1 MTDFHR
7 AAACLG
13 ASAAF
18 AFTTQVAHAASFD
31 RAKASTGMKRLIFGD
46 ALGAQDEILAML
58 YAGALKAAGCYGGE
72 AAQRRWVRK
81 ARDCATVNNFT

>member
-1 MTDFHR
+1 
-7 AAACLG
+7 
-13 ASAAF
+13 
-18 AFTTQVAHAASFD
+18 
-31 RAKASTGMKRLIFGD
+31 MKRLIFGD